1 MRDLVEQL
9 LRAEPGGAEGAQLDA
24 GQVDAASAVMRRLLD
39 PSPIALALL
48 DRDLQVVHVSPA
60 LAALT
65 GAVAGPHP
73 SRHVADVLPGGAE
86 LAALVAQVR
95 DTNAARFA
103 VERLLTPELRVRIH
117 CYPISAADRVVGI
130 GCVFERATRDAFRDQ
145 LLAAVSHELRAP
157 LATMMLWLKALREDS
172 NLRPRAVEA
181 IHESAVAQSRLI
193 DDLLDISRAMT
204 GKLQIG
210 SRPVAVERELGAAL
224 DRIAGA
230 AAVRGVTIEARI
242 DPGLGDVLG
251 DDHRLGQV
259 FDNLLT
265 NAVKFSEPGGRVD
278 VSGCRVGPTIE
289 IVVADSGRGIS
300 TERAA
305 RLFEPFDQGDDTPS
319 RAHGSLGV
327 GLAIARQLIELHGG
341 TLAARSAG
349 VGRGASFTVT
359 LPVEARRRATP
370 VLGPQPEPLDGVRVL
385 VVDDSPDMLE
395 ALSVVLRAAGA
406 VVECASSV
414 EAAWPRLLAAVP
426 DLVVSDVVMPHEDGL
441 SLARRIR
448 ATDALREVAMV
459 ALTANASDLDTER
472 ALAAGFDVHVAKPVD
487 FDELLIGLR
496 TALRARL
503 PTTQGP

>member
-9 LRAEPGGAEGAQLDA
+9 LRAEQGDA
-24 GQVDAASAVMRRLLD
+24 TDVDPVEAASAVVRRLLD
-39 PSPIALALL
+39 PAPIALALM
-48 DRDLQVVHVSPA
+48 DRELHVLHVSPA
-60 LAALT
+60 LAELT

-73 SRHVADVLPGGAE
+73 RRHIADVLPGGAE
-86 LAALVAQVR
+86 LAVLVAQVR

-103 VERLLTPELRVRIH
+103 VERLLTPQLRVRIH
-117 CYPISAADRVVGI
+117 CYPISAAERVVGI
-130 GCVFERATRDAFRDQ
+130 GCVFERATRDVFRDQ
-145 LLAAVSHELRAP
+145 VLGAVSHELRAP

-210 SRPVAVERELGAAL
+210 SRPVVIERELGAAL

-230 AAVRGVTIEARI
+230 AAARDVTIEARI
-242 DPGLGDVLG
+242 DPGLGEVLG
-251 DDHRLGQV
+251 DAHRLGQV

-278 VSGCRVGPTIE
+278 VSGRRVGPTIQ

-300 TERAA
+300 TDRAS
-305 RLFEPFDQGDDTPS
+305 RLFDPFDQGDDTPS

-327 GLAIARQLIELHGG
+327 GLAIARQLIEPHGG
-341 TLAARSAG
+341 TLSARSAG
-349 VGRGASFTVT
+349 VGRGASFTLL

-370 VLGPQPEPLDGVRVL
+370 VPGTLPDPLEGVRVL
-385 VVDDSPDMLE
+385 VVDDSADMLE
-395 ALSVVLRAAGA
+395 ALDVVLRAAGA
-406 VVECASSV
+406 VVECAISV

-426 DLVVSDVVMPHEDGL
+426 DLVVSDVVMPREDGL
-441 SLARRIR
+441 TLARRIR
-448 ATDALREVAMV
+448 ATDSLRDVAMV
-459 ALTANASDLDTER
+459 ALTASASDLDTER

-487 FDELLIGLR
+487 FDELLIALR
-496 TALRARL
+496 TALLARL
-503 PTTQGP
+503 RTV